1 MTHRVGGYL
10 VDGEVVACP
19 GHVLGLH
26 VQVASP
32 RLRTSGYAPQVANP
46 QSILPGADPDEGH
59 SDEQEGE
66 VEELGLDVPLL
77 EDYHSADE
85 RDDH

>member
-10 VDGEVVACP
+10 VDGEVVACS
-19 GHVLGLH
+19 GYVNGLH
-26 VQVASP
+26 VQVANL
-32 RLRTSGYAPQVANP
+32 RLRAPGCEP
-46 QSILPGADPDEGH
+46 QSILPGADPDECH
-59 SDEQEGE
+59 SCEQEGE

-77 EDYHSADE
+77 EDDHSADE